1 MDGQHLWQ
9 RRGVGTS
16 IKKAAM
22 GDGTRVIFWV
32 DIAIL
37 IIVCALVLA
46 GQWDYVI
53 ALFVALIAL
62 NFFDQWRSRHRSRN

>member
-1 MDGQHLWQ
+1 MQ
-9 RRGVGTS
+9 
-16 IKKAAM
+16 
-22 GDGTRVIFWV
+22 DGTRVIFWI

-37 IIVCALVLA
+37 LIVAVLVLA

-62 NFFDQWRSRHRSRN
+62 NFFDQWRSRWRPRN